1 MLIETSYHIIMILG
15 DSVLLGGFE
24 IGDEVL
30 DAYGVDA
37 KFVEFRSDEEL
48 IFYDRHELLVD
59 IVMRHVKI
67 LC

>member
-30 DAYGVDA
+30 DAYGVDT
-37 KFVEFRSDEEL
+37 KFVEFRYDEEL